1 MQLTRLLT
9 PRSPGLLSLLTVIA
23 AGSTGIHAQSLRDT
37 SLLMMM
43 SRPFFYNVVKDR
55 SGEIHAGTSAGV
67 YRMQGTQMLKIN
79 DSSGYLKLDGQ
90 GRAVMDPGGVGLHQS
105 ADMQHLLPY
114 PTVKRDQYHAGNHQY
129 LYVTSAGTMH
139 VFEML
144 PYVRSFRN
152 ISVRSI
158 SDHFTGTYS
167 GIYYGDRLLPF
178 PVSPFTDGFIRE
190 YNGKVFM
197 CTHGLDVFDMK
208 SIGSGGEPVRVPHPE
223 GYNFVPCRDIRYLSS
238 SATYIISSGNKLVVM
253 DSSLKQVRERFVG
266 KEEIVLL
273 NEIAPY
279 SVFVFSAGRQLYHYY
294 LKHDRI
300 DTLSALKEPILD
312 GISKQ
317 QINMILTANGLYIEQ
332 SARGFERCVALK
344 KAHTLRGLD
353 DNRFVIATDEGLFL
367 YRLDQQKLEILI
379 PGVEFNRRGLH
390 VKDGKLYAGSV
401 SGLYILDLGQLD
413 EIIAFHNREIMTE
426 RKDARLWWI
435 SAGFILLSGGL
446 LWVIFRYRS
455 RLQNIEAAIQTSAAF
470 QAKPRL
476 SREDIIAFINE
487 NLTTASIKTI
497 SHHFDTNHTMVY
509 TLLAP
514 DKPGDLIQQ
523 LRYGTVQRLREEGR
537 PPAEIAAATGLS
549 ESYVRRIRRQRNK
562 EETQRNDDDS
572 SQPDE

>member
-1 MQLTRLLT
+1 M
-9 PRSPGLLSLLTVIA
+9 PGLIFRHCLLFILISV
-23 AGSTGIHAQSLRDT
+23 STAFHVHAQAVRDT
-37 SLLMMM
+37 SLVMMI
-43 SRPFFYNVVKDR
+43 SRPFYYNVVKDWNE
-55 SGEIHAGTSAGV
+55 GIYAGTSSGI
-67 YRMQGTQMLKIN
+67 YRMNGTQAVRVS
-79 DSSGYLKLDGQ
+79 DSAGYLKLNAL
-90 GRAVMDPGGVGLHQS
+90 GRVMIDREGASNHQS
-105 ADMQHLLPY
+105 ADMLHLLPY
-114 PTVKRDQYHAGNHQY
+114 PTQKRDEYHAGDRQH
-129 LYVTSAGTMH
+129 LYVTSAGSMH
-139 VFEML
+139 IFEML
-144 PYVRSFRN
+144 PYSQSYKNVSIRT
-152 ISVRSI
+152 I

-167 GIYYGDRLLPF
+167 GIYHGDRLLPF
-178 PVSPFTDGFIRE
+178 PVSPFTDGYIRE

-208 SIGSGGEPVRVPHPE
+208 SIGSGGVAVRVPLPDE
-223 GYNFVPCRDIRYLSS
+223 YNFVPCRDIRYLPS
-238 SATYIISSGNKLVVM
+238 SATYIISSGNRLVVM

-279 SVFVFSAGRQLYHYY
+279 SVFVFSSGRQLYHYY

-317 QINMILTANGLYIEQ
+317 QMNLILTANGLYIEQ
-332 SARGFERCVALK
+332 SARGFELSVALK

-367 YRLDQQKLEILI
+367 YRLDQQKLEPLV

-413 EIIAFHNREIMTE
+413 EIIAFYHREIISE

-435 SAGFILLSGGL
+435 SAGFILLSGGM
-446 LWVIFRYRS
+446 LWLIFRYRS
-455 RLQNIEAAIQTSAAF
+455 RLKHIEAAIQTPAAIPS
-470 QAKPRL
+470 KPKL
-476 SREDIIAFINE
+476 TREDIITFINE

-523 LRYGTVQRLREEGR
+523 LRYGTVKRLREEGR
-537 PPAEIAAATGLS
+537 TPGEIAAATGLS
-549 ESYVRRIRRQRNK
+549 ESYVRRIRRQKDENA
-562 EETQRNDDDS
+562 DS
-572 SQPDE
+572 TPDEG

>member
-1 MQLTRLLT
+1 MLLTRLLT
-9 PRSPGLLSLLTVIA
+9 SRRLCFICFFTAMTS
-23 AGSTGIHAQSLRDT
+23 GSTGIHAQSLRDT
-37 SLLMMM
+37 SLLLMM

-55 SGEIHAGTSAGV
+55 SGEIKAGTSVGV
-67 YRMQGTQMLKIN
+67 YRMQGTQMVKIN

-90 GRAVMDPGGVGLHQS
+90 GRAVMDPDGVGLHQS

-114 PTVKRDQYHAGNHQY
+114 PTVKRDQYHAGNHHY

-139 VFEML
+139 IFEML
-144 PYVRSFRN
+144 PYDRSFRN

-178 PVSPFTDGFIRE
+178 PVSPFTDGYIRE

-197 CTHGLDVFDMK
+197 CTHGLDVFEMK
-208 SIGSGGEPVRVPHPE
+208 SIGSGGVVVRVPLPE
-223 GYNFVPCRDIRYLSS
+223 EYNFVPCRDIRYLPSS
-238 SATYIISSGNKLVVM
+238 STYIIASGNRLVVM
-253 DSSLKQVRERFVG
+253 DSSLKQVRERFFG

-317 QINMILTANGLYIEQ
+317 QINLILTTNGLYIEQ
-332 SARGFERCVALK
+332 SARGFELSVALK

-367 YRLDQQKLEILI
+367 YRLDQQKLETLV

-426 RKDARLWWI
+426 GKDAWLWWI

-446 LWVIFRYRS
+446 LWVIFRYRN
-455 RLQNIEAAIQTSAAF
+455 RLKHIEAAIQTPAAIP
-470 QAKPRL
+470 AKPRL
-476 SREDIIAFINE
+476 SREDIITFINE

-537 PPAEIAAATGLS
+537 TPAEIAAATGLS
-549 ESYVRRIRRQRNK
+549 ESYVRRIRRQKDENA
-562 EETQRNDDDS
+562 DS
-572 SQPDE
+572 TPDEG